1 MALAFPT
8 FGSAFINDVLDALRK
23 RQKAIKYKVR
33 DIGCEKVI
41 ERQEADREKL
51 EITIHTSERAAIR
64 LFIWD
69 DRWAWV
75 DCRLGTKDGW
85 AWQWTTDGRVM
96 GSIDGQIMVS
106 SLEQSIDA
114 AAAVGSNGTST
125 FADVWSTKLARGPR
139 LVSR

>member
-69 DRWAWV
+69 DRWAW
-75 DCRLGTKDGW
+75 
-85 AWQWTTDGRVM
+85 QWTTDGRVM